1 MSRIAQLEALVAE
14 LYEQKLEG
22 RAEWADW
29 LYKHH
34 VFVVADYAS
43 KLAAK
48 YHINPELP
56 RAGALLHDCADAV
69 MLRLDERHTE
79 TTYELSRSLLEKSG
93 FTSAEITLIVDDA
106 IAHHSCRDGQL
117 PASMEGKVLAVADA
131 FAHFKTDYYLRAVE
145 ALLSA
150 KSLDEAKQW
159 VLKKID
165 RDYHDKIPCLPDEV
179 SAIEHDYQLLKE
191 LFSR

>member
-1 MSRIAQLEALVAE
+1 MSRITQLETLVTE
-14 LYEQKLEG
+14 LYEQKHET
-22 RAEWADW
+22 RADWADW
-29 LYKHH
+29 LYEHH

-43 KLAAK
+43 ELAAK
-48 YHINPELP
+48 YHIDPELP
-56 RAGALLHDCADAV
+56 RAAALLHDCADAV
-69 MLRLDERHTE
+69 MLRFDERHAE
-79 TTYELSRSLLEKSG
+79 TTYELSRSLLEKSD
-93 FTSAEITLIVDDA
+93 FTPAEITLIVDDA
-106 IAHHSCRDGQL
+106 IARHSCRDGQL

-145 ALLSA
+145 ALLKAMSF
-150 KSLDEAKQW
+150 DEAKQW

-179 SAIEHDYQLLKE
+179 SAIEHDYQLLKD

>member
-1 MSRIAQLEALVAE
+1 MSRIAQLEALVTE
-14 LYEQKLEG
+14 LYEQKHEG
-22 RAEWADW
+22 RADWADW

-43 KLAAK
+43 ELAAK
-48 YHINPELP
+48 YQIGPELP
-56 RAGALLHDCADAV
+56 RAAALLHDCADAV
-69 MLRLDERHTE
+69 MSRFDKRHTE
-79 TTYELSRSLLEKSG
+79 TTYDLSRSLLEKSS
-93 FTSAEITLIVDDA
+93 FTPAEITLIVDDA
-106 IAHHSCRDGQL
+106 IARHSCRDGQL

-145 ALLSA
+145 ALLKTA
-150 KSLDEAKQW
+150 SLDQSKQW

-179 SAIEHDYQLLKE
+179 SEIEHDYQLLKE